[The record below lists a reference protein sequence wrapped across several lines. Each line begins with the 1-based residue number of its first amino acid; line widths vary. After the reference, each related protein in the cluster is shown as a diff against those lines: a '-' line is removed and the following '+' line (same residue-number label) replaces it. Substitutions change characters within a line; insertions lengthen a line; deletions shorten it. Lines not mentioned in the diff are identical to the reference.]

1 MSVRLFGQS
10 GSRGPSAGFLRVFA
24 RRDLPRSVRSDRATE
39 PCSRAVPIGTWLGAT
54 SAKIASRAG
63 RPDYAPHVKSE
74 LTATL
79 VKPLGRVIA
88 SGHPWVYRDA
98 LRGFDAEPGAVVTV
112 RDADRRFLGRGIAER
127 GPIAVRLWTT
137 RDEPIDEGFIRKRV
151 RDAVALRRRITPPH
165 TDALRLLHGEGDRL
179 GGAVCDRYAGVAV
192 LALDGEGVLAW
203 RGAIAAALI
212 EEAEL
217 EGLIVRTGR
226 RGEKQ
231 REVVHGAVP
240 DEPVEVVEHGMRLLV
255 DLWRGQKTGLFL
267 DHRES
272 RRTVRALSEGMRV
285 LNLYG
290 YTGGFS
296 IAAGLGG
303 ARRVDTVDVAE
314 GALAFA
320 RQGWSLNG
328 LAPGLHETF
337 TEDVP
342 AFMETAKA
350 QKRQWDLIVSD
361 PPSFAPK
368 KGAKDA
374 AMRSYR
380 ALHRS
385 CLRLLSEGGLYLAA
399 SCSSHVSRDAF
410 EQTVRDAAEK
420 AGVVLQVLG
429 RWGAAPDHPRLLAFP
444 EGDYL
449 KVLLCRATR

>member
-1 MSVRLFGQS
+1 MV
-10 GSRGPSAGFLRVFA
+10 
-24 RRDLPRSVRSDRATE
+24 
-39 PCSRAVPIGTWLGAT
+39 RAVSI
-54 SAKIASRAG
+54 
-63 RPDYAPHVKSE
+63 
-74 LTATL
+74 TATL
-79 VKPLGRVIA
+79 QKPLARVIA
-88 SGHPWVYRDA
+88 AGHPWVYRDA

-112 RDADRRFLGRGIAER
+112 RDRDRRFLGRGIAES

-137 RDEPIDEGFIRKRV
+137 RDEPLDEGFVRRRV
-151 RDAVALRRRITPPH
+151 REAVALRRRIAPPG

-179 GGAVCDRYAGVAV
+179 GGAVCDRYADYGV

-203 RGAIAAALI
+203 REIIARALL
-212 EEAEL
+212 EEARL
-217 EGLIVRTGR
+217 SALLVRTGR
-226 RGEKQ
+226 RGQKNV
-231 REVVHGAVP
+231 EVAHGEVP
-240 DEPVEVVEHGMRLLV
+240 EEPVEVREHGMRLLV

-272 RRTVRALSEGMRV
+272 RRMVRAMAEGARV

-320 RQGWSLNG
+320 EKGWILNG
-328 LAPGLHETF
+328 LPPGLHETF
-337 TEDVP
+337 AEDVP
-342 AFMETAKA
+342 AFVDAA
-350 QKRQWDLIVSD
+350 RAHKRTWDLIVAD

-374 AMRSYR
+374 ALRSYR
-380 ALHRS
+380 AMHRG
-385 CLRLLSEGGLYLAA
+385 CLRMLSEGGLYLTA
-399 SCSSHVSRDAF
+399 SCSSHVDRDAF
-410 EQTVRDAAEK
+410 EQTVRDGAEK
-420 AGVVLQVLG
+420 AGAVVQVLG

-449 KVLLCRATR
+449 KVLLCRVTR

>member
-1 MSVRLFGQS
+1 MRS
-10 GSRGPSAGFLRVFA
+10 GV
-24 RRDLPRSVRSDRATE
+24 
-39 PCSRAVPIGTWLGAT
+39 
-54 SAKIASRAG
+54 
-63 RPDYAPHVKSE
+63 
-74 LTATL
+74 TATL
-79 VKPLGRVIA
+79 IKPLARVLA

-98 LRGFDAEPGAVVTV
+98 LRGFDATPGSVVTV
-112 RDADRRFLGRGIAER
+112 RDADRRFVGRGIAER

-137 RDEPIDEGFIRKRV
+137 RDETIDEAFVRRRV
-151 RDAVALRRRITPPH
+151 RNAVALRRRITPPN
-165 TDALRLLHGEGDRL
+165 TDAVRLLHGEGDRL
-179 GGAVCDRYAGVAV
+179 GGAVCDRYGDVAV

-203 RGAIAAALI
+203 RETIAAALI
-212 EEAEL
+212 EEAKL
-217 EGLIVRTGR
+217 EALMVRTGR

-231 REVVHGAVP
+231 REVVHGSVP
-240 DEPVEVVEHGMRLLV
+240 DEPIEVVEYGMRLLV

-272 RRTVRALSEGMRV
+272 RRIVRGLSEGMRV

-320 RQGWSLNG
+320 RKSWALNG
-328 LAPGLHETF
+328 LAPNLHETF
-337 TEDVP
+337 AMDVP
-342 AFMETAKA
+342 AFVEQARA
-350 QKRQWDLIVSD
+350 QKRTWDLIVSD

-368 KGAKDA
+368 KGAKDSA
-374 AMRSYR
+374 LRSYR

-385 CLRLLSEGGLYLAA
+385 CLRLLSDGGFFVAA

-420 AGVVLQVLG
+420 TGTVLQVLG
-429 RWGAAPDHPRLLAFP
+429 RWGAAPDHPRVLAFP

-449 KVLLCRATR
+449 KVLLCRVSR

>member
-1 MSVRLFGQS
+1 MVPPVR
-10 GSRGPSAGFLRVFA
+10 
-24 RRDLPRSVRSDRATE
+24 D
-39 PCSRAVPIGTWLGAT
+39 
-54 SAKIASRAG
+54 
-63 RPDYAPHVKSE
+63 E

-88 SGHPWVYRDA
+88 AGHPWVYRDA
-98 LRGFDAEPGAVVTV
+98 LRAFDAEPGAIVTV

-127 GPIAVRLWTT
+127 GPIAVRVWTT
-137 RDEPIDEGFIRKRV
+137 RDEPLDEAFVRRRV
-151 RDAVALRRRITPPH
+151 REAVALRRRLSPPH
-165 TDALRLLHGEGDRL
+165 TDAVRLLHGEGDRL
-179 GGAVCDRYAGVAV
+179 GGAVCDRYASTGV

-203 RGAIAAALI
+203 REAIAAALI
-212 EEAEL
+212 EEARL
-217 EGLIVRTGR
+217 DGLLVRTGR

-231 REVVHGAVP
+231 REVAHGDVP
-240 DEPVEVVEHGMRLLV
+240 DAPIEVREHGMRLLV
-255 DLWRGQKTGLFL
+255 DVWRGQKTGLFL

-272 RRTVRALSEGMRV
+272 RRTVRQLSEGMRV

-320 RQGWSLNG
+320 REGWARNE

-337 TEDVP
+337 AEDVP
-342 AFMETAKA
+342 AFVDAA
-350 QKRQWDLIVSD
+350 RAHKRQWDLIVAD
-361 PPSFAPK
+361 PPSFAPN
-368 KGAKDA
+368 KGSKDA
-374 AMRSYR
+374 ALKSYR

-410 EQTVRDAAEK
+410 EQTVRDGAEK

-449 KVLLCRATR
+449 KVLLCRASR

>member
-1 MSVRLFGQS
+1 MKNEV
-10 GSRGPSAGFLRVFA
+10 
-24 RRDLPRSVRSDRATE
+24 
-39 PCSRAVPIGTWLGAT
+39 I
-54 SAKIASRAG
+54 
-63 RPDYAPHVKSE
+63 
-74 LTATL
+74 ATL
-79 VKPLGRVIA
+79 VKPLGRVIRA
-88 SGHPWVYRDA
+88 GHPWVYRDA
-98 LRGFDAEPGAVVTV
+98 LRGFDAAPGAVVTV

-127 GPIAVRLWTT
+127 GPIAVRIWTT
-137 RDEPIDEGFIRKRV
+137 RDEPVDAAFVRRRV
-151 RDAVALRRRITPPH
+151 RDAVALRRRLTPPN
-165 TDALRLLHGEGDRL
+165 TDAVRLLHGEGDRL
-179 GGAVCDRYAGVAV
+179 GGAVCDRYGSASV
-192 LALDGEGVLAW
+192 LALDGEGVLPW
-203 RGAIAAALI
+203 QDAIAEALF
-212 EEAEL
+212 EEARL
-217 EGLIVRTGR
+217 DALMVRTGR

-231 REVVHGAVP
+231 REVVHGEIP
-240 DEPVEVVEHGMRLLV
+240 DAPIEVLEHGMRLTV

-272 RRTVRALSEGMRV
+272 RRSVRQLGEGMRV

-303 ARRVDTVDVAE
+303 ARRVDTVDVAG

-320 RQGWSLNG
+320 RQGWTLNG
-328 LAPGLHETF
+328 LAPGLHETH
-337 TEDVP
+337 EADVP
-342 AFMETAKA
+342 AFLDAA
-350 QKRQWDLIVSD
+350 RSQKRQWDLIVSD

-374 AMRSYR
+374 ALRSYR

-385 CLRLLSEGGLYLAA
+385 CLRLLSDGGLYLAA
-399 SCSSHVSRDAF
+399 SCSSHVTRDAF
-410 EQTVRDAAEK
+410 EQTVRDGAEK